1 MCRKVSCL
9 VSMLLMTSF
18 MLTGCWDSTEVNN
31 RSIILELAID
41 KNDTFSYDP
50 NKLMDDQNIYTIS
63 YTIPDFG
70 KLSGNES
77 LAKDVENT
85 IEVGA
90 PTIGSSIDDLEIKNK
105 NSVSFSH
112 VKAIMLGE
120 SLLKDRELFRRTVDS
135 LSRDMLIARNVPL
148 IAVNGEARLTT
159 AVENPEQP
167 ILGLYIMDYFNN
179 SERATSFFKK
189 QLVGNYIRE
198 MDDTG
203 VSTLPVFHLEE
214 VEGEKGTVDISGA
227 ALIKDHELVD
237 YLTKEEVRSQL
248 FVEGKVKNSPV
259 VVPYNDTLLT
269 YNIKRE
275 KSKLK
280 FNEGAQGIECLIQIE
295 VEGNISEYLSEG
307 RPKLTKTE
315 TMKEVKNLIAQ
326 EIVKQINVGLDKSK
340 EINVDYLGIGQA
352 LYRQKP
358 KLWNQYE
365 DSWMTTTYK
374 DMPIS
379 IGVDVA
385 VQSTGLEE

>member
-1 MCRKVSCL
+1 MFKKASYL
-9 VSMLLMTSF
+9 VGLLLITSF

-41 KNDTFSYDP
+41 KNDDYQYDP
-50 NKLMDDQNIYTIS
+50 SKLIGDQNIYTIS

-85 IEVGA
+85 VEIQA
-90 PTIGSSIDDLEIKNK
+90 PTIGSSIDDLETKNK

-112 VKAIMLGE
+112 IKAILLGE
-120 SLLKDRELFRRTVDS
+120 SLLKDKALFRRTLDG

-159 AVENPEQP
+159 EVENPQQP

-179 SERATSFFKK
+179 KERAASFFKK
-189 QLVGNYIRE
+189 QLIGNYIRE

-214 VEGEKGTVDISGA
+214 VKGEEGIVDISGA
-227 ALIKDHELVD
+227 ALIKDYELVG

-248 FVEGKVKNSPV
+248 FVEGKIKNSPV
-259 VVPYNDTLLT
+259 VIPYNDTLLT

-275 KSKLK
+275 KSKFK
-280 FNEGAQGIECLIQIE
+280 FNETTEGLECLIKIE
-295 VEGNISEYLSEG
+295 VEGNISEYSSVG
-307 RPKLTKTE
+307 RAKLVKEE
-315 TMKEVKNLIAQ
+315 TIKEVKNLISK
-326 EIVKQINVGLDKSK
+326 EIIKQIDIGINKSK
-340 EINVDYLGIGQA
+340 EMNVDYLGIGQA

-358 KLWNQYE
+358 KLWSQYK
-365 DSWMTTTYK
+365 DTWLTTSYK

-379 IGVDVA
+379 IGVDVTI
-385 VQSTGLEE
+385 QSTGLEE

>member
-259 VVPYNDTLLT
+259 VIPYNDTLLT

-315 TMKEVKNLIAQ
+315 TMEEVKNLIAQ

-365 DSWMTTTYK
+365 GSWMTTTYK